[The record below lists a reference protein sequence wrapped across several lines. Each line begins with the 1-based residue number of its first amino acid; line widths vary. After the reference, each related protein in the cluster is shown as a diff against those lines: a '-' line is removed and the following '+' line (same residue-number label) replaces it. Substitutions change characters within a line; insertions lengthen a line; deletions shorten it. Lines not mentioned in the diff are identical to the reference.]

1 MKLVSNV
8 QRDTEPPQHQSC
20 CMICCSALDMLDTRH
35 AQGAATAAAAAQT
48 DDVDTE
54 ETPPL
59 AFIFPHLVIV
69 TSPAARA

>member
-1 MKLVSNV
+1 MFK
-8 QRDTEPPQHQSC
+8 EPLSLLSTSP
-20 CMICCSALDMLDTRH
+20 
-35 AQGAATAAAAAQT
+35 AARQAAPLSTCWTHVTQT
-48 DDVDTE
+48 DDVETE